1 MNRLTALLLFVL
13 SCTSLI
19 AQDVTR
25 EMTNLALD
33 LYDAVNKGRHEEA
46 DKLADKYLALC
57 TSDKYRYGQFYAEAK
72 HAKARSA
79 AAKGDFQLAQKLM
92 DEVIAARLDK
102 RGKRNDDRLGLSY
115 FDRSNYCFRQ
125 QNLNQAITDLEA
137 AAEAYQKAKE
147 HSKYATAMC
156 QMAMYCKYRG
166 APGDIDREAECYE
179 KAFPEVE
186 KGTPEYLSV
195 AAMMITA
202 YNNQGKADK
211 ASKLAKQLQKTGK
224 KVAEKEPIRYADF
237 LLSASVAEATNRQYD
252 QALSY
257 AEEAF
262 GIYEAAN
269 RTSEHNYAVLLKNA
283 ADCHFHMQHYQEAL
297 GLYERAKPLLL
308 QTEGESGKVYQGCFQ
323 QLIATNA
330 RLGRSDQAQEYSH
343 QQQEQLFAGISDTT
357 TLNFANTLATQAQ
370 MQADL
375 GSYEEAV
382 SWGER
387 ALRRYEARGDSLQQ
401 ALMLYALS
409 NYYAHL
415 GQQLRADSLS
425 ALSLQISHRRGY
437 SQTEADAQ
445 NQQAM
450 SLYRKGQYKEADDLF
465 QKAISLLRMSNLNN
479 STAYASVLCNR
490 ALCQDKLNDV
500 KGAIGLTREALDL
513 QTNILGPEHGDNT
526 MLLYNL
532 AMYYHRLGKMDS
544 VAHYYH
550 RAITQQTQQVR
561 NNFSFQS
568 TKQRELF
575 WQGKSYLYQTAPLFA
590 TTPDKT
596 PSGLLA
602 DIYDAQLFTK
612 GILLNSEIDFRR
624 LLQKSADDKVLKQYD
639 ELQMLRADL
648 QQCYEAKAG
657 EGQERIPGLKH
668 NIAQLEYAI
677 VSQCKAYGDFT
688 QNLSLTSDSVRRAL
702 KPDEA
707 AVEFLEADITYG
719 GQPDRLYLALI
730 LRPEWKAPHACRLFF
745 RSEMEALGYPAGKS
759 VSELL
764 SKSEWQNKIYSDD
777 KLGQLV
783 WGELL
788 KNIGGASHVYF
799 APTGV
804 FYQWGIEYMPLSND
818 GTRICD
824 KLNVSRLSSTK
835 MLAQRSKDS
844 DDDEE
849 AFDDDGETVIYGG
862 LEYENM
868 SIAQM
873 REFHDMGDDEVDDDE
888 DDEDFMAMYAAEQ
901 QAADSVAILAMAE
914 RGDLVKNLPGAKEE
928 ANAIERLLY
937 NAGKEFT
944 SYKDFSG
951 TEESFKRLNGHNI
964 SLLHIATHGFS
975 YPVESSGGHDWLK
988 SSTSSSAM
996 PTDPLCYSGLLFSG
1010 CNNKLQHPQDFPTD
1024 IDDGILTAQE
1034 IAQLNLQDLKLTV
1047 LSACQTGTGMLR
1059 EDGVFGVQRGFKKAG
1074 AHTLVMSL
1082 WSVNDAATQL
1092 MMTSFYEALL
1102 SGQTRHK
1109 AFLRAQAKVRATYP
1123 DPHFWAPF
1131 IMLDD
1136 I

>member
-1 MNRLTALLLFVL
+1 MNRLTTLLILALVCTVL
-13 SCTSLI
+13 P
-19 AQDVTR
+19 AQEVTR

-33 LYDAVNKGRHEEA
+33 LYDAVNKGRQEEA

-57 TSDKYRYGQFYAEAK
+57 TSDKYRYGPFYAEAK

-79 AAKGDFQLAQKLM
+79 AARGNFPLAQQLM
-92 DEVIAARLDK
+92 DEVITARLDK
-102 RGKRNDDRLGLSY
+102 RSKKNDDRLGLSY

-125 QNLNQAITDLEA
+125 QNINQAISDLELA
-137 AAEAYQKAKE
+137 VEAYQKAKE
-147 HSKYATAMC
+147 HSKFATAMC
-156 QMAMYCKYRG
+156 QLAMYYKYRG
-166 APGDIDREAECYE
+166 APGDVNREAECYE
-179 KAFPEVE
+179 KAFPKVE
-186 KGTPEYLSV
+186 KDTPEYLSV

-202 YNNQGKADK
+202 YNNQGKPDK

-224 KVAEKEPIRYADF
+224 KIAEKDPVRYADF
-237 LLSASVAEATNRQYD
+237 LLSASVAEASNGEYD
-252 QALSY
+252 EALDY
-257 AEEAF
+257 AKDAF
-262 GIYEAAN
+262 QIYEDAN
-269 RTSEHNYAVLLKNA
+269 RTSEHNYAVLMKNA
-283 ADCHFHMQHYQEAL
+283 ADCHFHLQHYQEAL
-297 GLYERAKPLLL
+297 GLYEKAKPLLL
-308 QTEGESGKVYQGCFQ
+308 QTEGENGKVYQGCFQ

-343 QQQEQLFAGISDTT
+343 QQQQQLFAGVTDTT
-357 TLNFANTLATQAQ
+357 TLNFANTLATQAH

-401 ALMLYALS
+401 ALMLYTLS
-409 NYYAHL
+409 NYYSHL
-415 GQQLRADSLS
+415 GQQQRADSLS
-425 ALSLQISHRRGY
+425 ALSLKISRKQGY

-445 NQQAM
+445 NQQGM
-450 SLYRKGQYKEADDLF
+450 SLLRKGQYKEADEVF
-465 QKAISLLRMSNLNN
+465 QQALSLLRMSELDK
-479 STAYASVLCNR
+479 STAYASALCNR
-490 ALCQDKLNDV
+490 ALCQDKLDNV
-500 KGAIGLTREALDL
+500 KGAINLTREALDL
-513 QTNILGPEHGDNT
+513 QTSILGPEHGDNT

-532 AMYYHRLGKMDS
+532 AMYYHRTGKMDS

-596 PSGLLA
+596 PAGLLA
-602 DIYDAQLFTK
+602 DIYNAQLFTK

-624 LLQKSADDKVLKQYD
+624 LLQKSADAKVLSQYD

-657 EGQERIPGLKH
+657 EGRERIPGLKH

-688 QNLSLTSDSVRRAL
+688 QNLSLTSDSVCRSL

-719 GQPDRLYLALI
+719 GKPDRLYLALI
-730 LRPEWKAPHACRLFF
+730 LRPKWKAPRACRLFF
-745 RSEMEALGYPAGKS
+745 RSEMEELGYPAGKT

-764 SKSEWQNKIYSDD
+764 SKSEWQNKIYSDA
-777 KLGQLV
+777 KLGKLV

-788 KNIGGASHVYF
+788 KNIDGATHIYF

-804 FYQWGIEYMPLSND
+804 FYQWGIEYMPMADD
-818 GTRICD
+818 GTRISD
-824 KLNVSRLSSTK
+824 KMRISRLSSTK
-835 MLAQRSKDS
+835 MLAQRRADKDK
-844 DDDEE
+844 
-849 AFDDDGETVIYGG
+849 FDDGEIVIYGG
-862 LEYENM
+862 LDYENM

-873 REFHDMGDDEVDDDE
+873 REFHDMGDDEVVD
-888 DDEDFMAMYAAEQ
+888 DDEDFMAMYEAEQ
-901 QAADSVAILAMAE
+901 QSADSVAIAEMAE
-914 RGDLVKNLPGAKEE
+914 RGDLVQNLPGAKEE
-928 ANAIERLLY
+928 ANAIERLLF
-937 NAGKEFT
+937 NAGKDFT
-944 SYKDFSG
+944 SYKEFSG
-951 TEESFKRLNGHNI
+951 TEESFKRLNGHDV

-975 YPVESSGGHDWLK
+975 YPVEGSAGHDWLK
-988 SSTSSSAM
+988 SSTSASAM

-1034 IAQLNLQDLKLTV
+1034 IAQLNLQDLQLTV

-1092 MMTSFYEALL
+1092 MMTSFYEGIL
-1102 SGQTRHK
+1102 SGLPRQD
-1109 AFLRAQAKVRATYP
+1109 AFMKAQAKVRATYP
-1123 DPHFWAPF
+1123 EPHFWAPF